1 MTFSSLP
8 NVATGGA
15 FDQQRALHPAALVT
29 VAWAVTLPALL
40 MLAFIL
46 LRNQGEFAYSLA
58 APYTHLALGD
68 QIAQGHYGLNPGEPS
83 SPSSSILWPYLLA
96 ALSFLPIGAYSA
108 LLLCLASNV
117 LTGVIAYAL
126 AIECGVRVDRM
137 RLSHLAAIALTLA
150 VALNLVGLAFAG
162 LEHSLHVTLTLA
174 SLLGL
179 VRFVRRGEVDAW
191 WLLAIVM
198 LPLIRFEAAAALA
211 ADILVLVVFR
221 KYLHAV
227 GVAAAGAAIIL
238 GFGFYLH
245 SLGLPWLPNSVLAR
259 SNVASTGLEIADSGA
274 IALLRAVWSNFRQN
288 LLAFGATH
296 ILVMLVVACWGV
308 ARAAPRLPVR
318 HGRTGWVS
326 VAAAGFFAVIAVAQ
340 LTGGSLVSF
349 SRYEIYVLAL
359 GLGALLV
366 VFAPRVEGIVAGMR
380 TMSCAAF
387 CLAVLVIFAGYA
399 FRTLDTLSATG
410 NSHDQDYQ
418 MLRFARDF
426 YRGPVAVDHPGRI
439 NFRNPYYVLDLSNLS
454 SESGRE
460 AVEKGNAAA
469 WMDGEARRHGI
480 GAALLQENDYA
491 PAPPESWHRVARLS
505 LRNRVVGTGGE
516 GVVFYAVRQED
527 RAPILAALRQ
537 LEPSLPRGARLVM
550 LARE

>member
-296 ILVMLVVACWGV
+296 ILVMLVAACWGV

-349 SRYEIYVLAL
+349 SRYEI
-359 GLGALLV
+359 
-366 VFAPRVEGIVAGMR
+366 
-380 TMSCAAF
+380 
-387 CLAVLVIFAGYA
+387 
-399 FRTLDTLSATG
+399 
-410 NSHDQDYQ
+410 
-418 MLRFARDF
+418 
-426 YRGPVAVDHPGRI
+426 
-439 NFRNPYYVLDLSNLS
+439 
-454 SESGRE
+454 
-460 AVEKGNAAA
+460 
-469 WMDGEARRHGI
+469 
-480 GAALLQENDYA
+480 
-491 PAPPESWHRVARLS
+491 
-505 LRNRVVGTGGE
+505 
-516 GVVFYAVRQED
+516 
-527 RAPILAALRQ
+527 
-537 LEPSLPRGARLVM
+537 
-550 LARE
+550 